1 MVFCW
6 PDVPSV
12 CIFYTCNT
20 HPSIRYMLMHSQV
33 VLVEKVNVDAIISN
47 MSLDAIFVSM
57 SVCSY
62 QLNLFHNV
70 IHFAYAAGCKIHS
83 TLCVCVCG
91 GGGVGVGGG
100 GGVGVGGVGGGGGG
114 GGVLVTVR
122 PSCMLCPLCDL
133 LPFS

>member
-6 PDVPSV
+6 PGVPSV

-20 HPSIRYMLMHSQV
+20 HPSSRYMLMHSQV

-57 SVCSY
+57 SVCSC

-70 IHFAYAAGCKIHS
+70 IHFAYAAGW
-83 TLCVCVCG
+83 G
-91 GGGVGVGGG
+91 GGGEWYWW
-100 GGVGVGGVGGGGGG
+100 
-114 GGVLVTVR
+114 LSVR
-122 PSCMLCPLCDL
+122 PSKHGAQHEP
-133 LPFS
+133 S